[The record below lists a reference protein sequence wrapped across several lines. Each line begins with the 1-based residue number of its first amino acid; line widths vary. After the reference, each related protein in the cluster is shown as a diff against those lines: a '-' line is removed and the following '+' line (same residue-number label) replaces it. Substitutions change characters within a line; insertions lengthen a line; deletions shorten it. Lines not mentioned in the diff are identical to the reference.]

1 MTELFSS
8 TRKFK
13 AIIEESLLDVRGFG
27 AFFAFMIFQFS
38 LIKSQLKFPD
48 KFNLIDE
55 TGIVFAEILGG
66 FDTPGVGVDRVWGV
80 WDVFIMMMIYIN
92 LIGLNSLIALLGDSY
107 GKVQSNFDMYD
118 IVLRL
123 GLLIDFH

>member
-27 AFFAFMIFQFS
+27 AFFAFMIFQFA

-48 KFNLIDE
+48 KFNLVDE

-66 FDTPGVGVDRVWGV
+66 FDTPGVG
-80 WDVFIMMMIYIN
+80 
-92 LIGLNSLIALLGDSY
+92 
-107 GKVQSNFDMYD
+107 
-118 IVLRL
+118 
-123 GLLIDFH
+123 